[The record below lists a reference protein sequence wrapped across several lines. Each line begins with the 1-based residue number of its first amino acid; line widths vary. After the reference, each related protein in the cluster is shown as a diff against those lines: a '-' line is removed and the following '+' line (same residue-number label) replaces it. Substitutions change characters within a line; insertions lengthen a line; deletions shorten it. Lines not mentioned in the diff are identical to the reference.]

1 MKIKKIQTI
10 AVVFIGIVLFVSV
23 SCEPVEINGSDK
35 PTPVDTPAIQYDT
48 LSFAR
53 QVSYWHAYIEHLS
66 QNNGILKAH
75 IAIMPSF
82 GIEERDSIPY
92 MFYHVIVIAETQDT
106 LLPLG
111 TYTMTQNKPLY
122 IFWDKKSYF
131 AVGAENELWFKESK
145 PYYYKD
151 AIVHIGRDTIR
162 DYYVELW
169 VQMEEGENLYL
180 CCPHITRRF
189 RNENGEV
196 IYACPYYPDSRDYE
210 DFY

>member
-10 AVVFIGIVLFVSV
+10 AVVFIGVVLFWCI

-48 LSFAR
+48 LSFVR
-53 QVSYWHAYIEHLS
+53 RVSNWSADITHLS
-66 QNNGILKAH
+66 RRNGLLMAH
-75 IAIMPSF
+75 LQIVPSYK
-82 GIEERDSIPY
+82 IEEHDSIPY
-92 MFYHVIVIAETQDT
+92 VFYNAVMVAETQDT

-111 TYTMTQNKPLY
+111 TYTMTQDKPLY
-122 IFWDKKSYF
+122 LSSDRRSNF
-131 AVGAENELWFKESK
+131 AVGAGNALWFKEVK

-151 AIVHIGRDTIR
+151 AVVHIGRDTIR

-180 CCPHITRRF
+180 YCPHIRRIVLME
-189 RNENGEV
+189 NEEFG
-196 IYACPYYPDSRDYE
+196 YPYYPDSRDNKDY
-210 DFY
+210 